1 MIYIA
6 SLTMWFLFNATV
18 AYEDCTWCSEFLN
31 PYLILAVVI
40 WLGVV
45 SVFMI
50 AMVLTLCCRKQT
62 KPNYQ
67 RNIATNDYLWKK
79 YENGGF
85 DKGPDPAEDNTYS
98 AIEEGRTEF

>member
-1 MIYIA
+1 M
-6 SLTMWFLFNATV
+6 FV
-18 AYEDCTWCSEFLN
+18 
-31 PYLILAVVI
+31 
-40 WLGVV
+40 
-45 SVFMI
+45 
-50 AMVLTLCCRKQT
+50 MVMTLCCRKQN

-85 DKGPDPAEDNTYS
+85 DKGPNPPEENTYS